1 MFALKV
7 LFPDRD
13 AARDALARLRSAL
26 EAPRS
31 GPAEYYEVLE
41 QILAEGCPLEHAIY
55 AEKDVVAC
63 TIRGLDETRA
73 AMAEAA
79 FLDAGALEVIA
90 E

>member
-1 MFALKV
+1 
-7 LFPDRD
+7 
-13 AARDALARLRSAL
+13 
-26 EAPRS
+26 
-31 GPAEYYEVLE
+31 
-41 QILAEGCPLEHAIY
+41 
-55 AEKDVVAC
+55 VVAC